1 MRIWL
6 ALLTIS
12 TASALG
18 AGVAHAQG
26 SPYCLKGCDIGQSGD
41 CSFAT
46 YQQCMASA
54 LGRTAW
60 CDANPDFHSVNVM
73 QPVGHPRMSRRRL

>member
-12 TASALG
+12 AVNALG
-18 AGVAHAQG
+18 AGMGHAQG
-26 SPYCLKGCDIGQSGD
+26 SPYCLRGCDFGVGD
-41 CSFAT
+41 CAFTS

-54 LGRTAW
+54 SGRTAW
-60 CDANPDFHSVNVM
+60 CDSNPDFRPVNAL
-73 QPVGHPRMSRRRL
+73 QQVGHKRMSRRRL